1 MSNGKARALGRSVCI
16 AVATAMLWAPP
27 AGAQNAPPTTAPASG
42 VVPNPGP
49 NPTIPGSSL
58 ITELLGWLKYAALA
72 SAVAGLLLGGVAM
85 GIGYS
90 GSNYGASAA
99 GRRWL
104 LGGLGAAVIA
114 GLAHTIAVTLYEAT

>member
-1 MSNGKARALGRSVCI
+1 MSNGKARAVGRSVCI
-16 AVATAMLWAPP
+16 GLAAALLWAGP
-27 AGAQNAPPTTAPASG
+27 ASAQPAPPTTAPASG

-58 ITELLGWLKYAALA
+58 ITEMLGWLKYAALA
-72 SAVAGLLLGGVAM
+72 SAVAGILLGGIAM
-85 GIGYS
+85 GVGYS
-90 GSNYGASAA
+90 GSNYGASAS

-104 LGGLGAAVIA
+104 LGGLGAAVMA